1 MSAKSIYN
9 STSRRIS
16 CLVFVGGDTNWLP
29 TDIYHFL
36 NCATRLLLAY
46 PSVTTLM
53 LLVLA
58 NPTVTTLVV
67 VIVRPSSC
75 YIDFIHHNG

>member
-1 MSAKSIYN
+1 MCATHMFYSLFSI
-9 STSRRIS
+9 
-16 CLVFVGGDTNWLP
+16 CGGGYYWLP

-36 NCATRLLLAY
+36 SCATRLLLAY

-75 YIDFIHHNG
+75 F

>member
-1 MSAKSIYN
+1 MKPDA
-9 STSRRIS
+9 
-16 CLVFVGGDTNWLP
+16 
-29 TDIYHFL
+29 DIYHFL
-36 NCATRLLLAY
+36 SCATRLLLAY

-53 LLVLA
+53 LLA

-75 YIDFIHHNG
+75 F